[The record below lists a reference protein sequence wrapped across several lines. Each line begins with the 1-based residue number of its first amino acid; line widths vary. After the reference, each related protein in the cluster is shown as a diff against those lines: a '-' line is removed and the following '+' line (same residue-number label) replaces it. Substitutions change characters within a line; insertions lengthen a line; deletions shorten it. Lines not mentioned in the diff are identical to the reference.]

1 MSGTNDIF
9 EALQCGRPWV
19 GAVANQ
25 PALLC
30 GIGLADPFLRSNISG
45 PETTRY
51 SSGAFTFT
59 RLGAAGA
66 GVPGAIGDLALAT
79 NAQIVL
85 FVDGLTDLLT
95 VEGLW
100 WAGTVG
106 DTNLGAGGNPIDR
119 QLGFM
124 CCGMT
129 VEAPDPFQRLATAA
143 VALATTNVRYYPAF
157 LRPLGGAGGGS
168 GYNFQL
174 KSAVLNNVG
183 VQVQF
188 GNLGITNRLGLLA
201 QYPAWGG
208 PGNGGNGS
216 TNSPLM
222 YQPFQAAMLIGPQN
236 EMTKLQMTLFMGQ
249 GTTIANIAAFPT
261 AAALSDATA
270 LLSGD
275 VFQPVRVSMVGY
287 IVCVPQD
294 ILCGVPVSFPQQGG
308 APSQVTYS
316 SAAQPSQ
323 PGQQG
328 GLGIKSGGWIR

>member
-1 MSGTNDIF
+1 MAGTNDIF

-66 GVPGAIGDLALAT
+66 AVPGAVGDYNLGT
-79 NAQIVL
+79 GAQIQL

-100 WAGTVG
+100 WAGTIG
-106 DTNLGAGGNPIDR
+106 DTNLGQGGNPIDR

-129 VEAPDPFQRLATAA
+129 VEAPDSFQRLFTGAVATA
-143 VALATTNVRYYPAF
+143 VTNQRYYAPF
-157 LRPLGGAGGGS
+157 LRPLGGT
-168 GYNFQL
+168 GYNGQF
-174 KSAVLNNVG
+174 KAAVLNNVG
-183 VQVQF
+183 VQVTF

-236 EMTKLQMTLFMGQ
+236 EMTKLTMFLTMGQ
-249 GTTIANIAAFPT
+249 GATIANIAAFPT
-261 AAALSDATA
+261 TAALSDGTA
-270 LLSGD
+270 LTSGD

-294 ILCGVPVSFPQQGG
+294 ILCGVPVSFPQQGMS

-316 SAAQPSQ
+316 SAPQPGQ